1 MRIDLHP
8 EARAEISS
16 AAVWYEERR
25 PRLGDDFVA
34 EVSDVLSRIEES
46 PASFPPWP
54 GVPSARGVQPPIRRA
69 VLQRF
74 PYAIAFETYPD
85 RVRVLAVAHT
95 KRRPL
100 YWISRAH

>member
-1 MRIDLHP
+1 VRIDLHP
-8 EARAEISS
+8 EARAEVRS

-25 PRLGDDFVA
+25 PRLGDDFMA
-34 EVSDVLSRIEES
+34 GVSDLLERIAEA
-46 PASFPPWP
+46 PTSFPLWP
-54 GVPSARGVQPPIRRA
+54 GVPPIRGAQPPIRRA
-69 VLQRF
+69 VLPRF
-74 PYAIAFETYPD
+74 PHAIAFEAHPD